1 MPPAATLKERL
12 QEDSNN
18 ALRAG
23 DKARLSVLRLAMAAI
38 KQREVDS
45 RETLDDDAVLSVLEK
60 MVKQRQDSV
69 AQFRKGNRQDL
80 VEQEQ
85 AEIDVLEEFLPE
97 KLDEAATEALVDEA
111 IAATGADSPKDMGRV
126 MGEIKSRAGGQ
137 VDMGRVSTIVKARLT
152 GS

>member
-1 MPPAATLKERL
+1 
-12 QEDSNN
+12 
-18 ALRAG
+18 
-23 DKARLSVLRLAMAAI
+23 
-38 KQREVDS
+38 
-45 RETLDDDAVLSVLEK
+45 ETLDDDAVLSVLEK